1 MEMFNSLSVVAATS
15 SQAAADP
22 NSTMS
27 MLITFVPLIL
37 IFVLLYFIMI
47 RPQKKKEKKVQQMR
61 DALEVGDSITTVGGI
76 VGRVVNIKEEGII
89 IETGADRN
97 KMMIKKWAIQTV
109 DTLHDDAE

>member
-1 MEMFNSLSVVAATS
+1 MGIFNNLSVIAADAAT
-15 SQAAADP
+15 QTNDP
-22 NSTMS
+22 MS
-27 MLITFVPLIL
+27 MLITFAPLVL
-37 IFVLLYFIMI
+37 IFVLLYFMMI
-47 RPQKKKEKKVQQMR
+47 RPQKKKEKKIQQMR
-61 DALEVGDSITTVGGI
+61 DALQVGDSITTVGGI